1 MIDLTG
7 RLALVTGAARGIG
20 RSCALRLAEAG
31 ADVIVNYVT
40 SRAAAEEVAQK
51 IQVMGRRTAVV
62 KADISEQDDIV
73 SMIDFV
79 KESFGRLDIL
89 VSNAATGG
97 FRPLM
102 ATTARQFEAAMN
114 TNTRALLFLMQ
125 SALPLL
131 RRKEGRAKVIA
142 LTSHGS
148 RFALPMYGLIGSTKA
163 ALESLARHLA
173 LELGSEGINV
183 NLVQAGLVETDS
195 TRSVPGSKHLF
206 DLRQSRSLAGDR
218 ILEAGDVADVVLF
231 LASPLSDLIQG
242 QTIVVD
248 GGAAIHIGEGML

>member
-7 RLALVTGAARGIG
+7 RVALVTGAARGIG

-31 ADVIVNYVT
+31 ADVIINYST
-40 SRAAAEEVAQK
+40 SRAAADEVAQQ
-51 IQVMGRRTAVV
+51 IQALGRRAALV

-73 SMIDFV
+73 SMMDFV
-79 KESFGRLDIL
+79 REAFGRLDIL
-89 VSNAATGG
+89 VSNAASGG
-97 FRPLM
+97 FRPLL

-125 SALPLL
+125 SAMTLM

-142 LTSHGS
+142 LSSYGSH
-148 RFALPMYGLIGSTKA
+148 FALPMYGLIGSTKA

-173 LELGSEGINV
+173 LECGSQGINV
-183 NLVQAGLVETDS
+183 NVVQAGLVDTDS
-195 TRSVPGSKHLF
+195 TRSIPGSKQLF
-206 DLRQSRSLAGDR
+206 ELRKTKTMVGERV
-218 ILEAGDVADVVLF
+218 LEARDVADVVLF

-242 QTIVVD
+242 QTIIVD
-248 GGAAIHIGEGML
+248 GGAAIHI